1 VFSLSRRLLLLPLFL
16 AVPLLG
22 RASLETSVKPQA
34 VEKYRSADFR
44 LWLPENAKHIRAVII
59 RQHGCRRK
67 GLDYAD
73 DVQWQALAR
82 KWDCALMGTHFQQNE
97 DCTEWWDPARGS
109 ERALMTALK
118 TFAESSKH
126 PEIATA
132 PWILWGQDGGA
143 SWARLLTLRHPERVI
158 GVFAR
163 SMAASSREPKALAV
177 PMILSYGGREKT
189 GRFKMVHEHIRETFA
204 ALRPKGARWAVAI
217 DPLTEHNCGKSRAL
231 AIPFFDTLLA
241 QRLPPPDKPD
251 QPLRPVDTSKAWLGD
266 PQTLSI
272 APESKFIGDK
282 ERASWLLDEAAARRW
297 QEFCKTGDVKDRT
310 PPPTPTNVKAVLVDG
325 SVRLTWA
332 AEADLESGIKR
343 FLIYRDGKRIGILGG
358 AVSKLNHFGHYQT
371 WSYGDEPVPPP
382 APLEITDRKGTATS
396 RYQVVTENH
405 AGLESAKS
413 AEVAVTRE

>member
-1 VFSLSRRLLLLPLFL
+1 VFLLSRCLLLLPLFL
-16 AVPLLG
+16 AFPLQG
-22 RASLETSVKPQA
+22 RTSLETSVKPQDG
-34 VEKYRSADFR
+34 EKYRAADFR
-44 LWLPENAKHIRAVII
+44 LWLPEKAKHIRAVII

-82 KWDCALMGTHFQQNE
+82 KWDCALMGTHFEQNE

-109 ERALMTALK
+109 ERALLTALK

-126 PEIATA
+126 SEIAAA
-132 PWILWGQDGGA
+132 PWLLWGQDGGA

-163 SMAASSREPKALAV
+163 SMAASSLEPKALDV
-177 PMILSYGGREKT
+177 PMILCYGGREKT
-189 GRFKMVHEHIRETFA
+189 GRFKMVHDHVSKTFA
-204 ALRPKGARWAVAI
+204 ALRPKGALWSVAI

-241 QRLPPPDKPD
+241 QRLPPPEKPD
-251 QPLRPVDTSKAWLGD
+251 QPLRPMDTSKAWLGD

-272 APESKFIGDK
+272 APESKFTGDK

-297 QEFCKTGDVKDRT
+297 QEFGKTGDVKDRT
-310 PPPTPTNVKAVLVDG
+310 PPPAPTNLKAVQVDG
-325 SVRLTWA
+325 KVQLSWS
-332 AEADLESGIKR
+332 AEADLETGIKR
-343 FLIYRDGKRIGILGG
+343 FHIFRDGKRIGFLGG
-358 AVSKLNHFGHYQT
+358 AVTEVNKLGYYQT
-371 WSYGDEPVPPP
+371 WNYGDEPEPRP
-382 APLEITDRKGTATS
+382 APMVFLDKAGTAAS
-396 RYQVVTENH
+396 RYQVTTENH
-405 AGLESAKS
+405 ARMESAKS